1 MVENSLHEGIK
12 RWYSRPGD
20 AVESQIGGYVVDIV
34 RGDLLIEIQTGNF
47 SAIRDKLRELLRSHP
62 VRLVHPVPERKWIV
76 RVDSKG
82 EHVSR
87 RRSPKRGR
95 VEDVFLE
102 LVYIPEL
109 LRDDSLSLEVLLVES
124 EDILVD
130 DGRGRP
136 PTLRGSGQRRLQSSR
151 GPPRNPTRGPAPHV
165 HHEGPFRCLRPPR
178 SRREEDGLHSEED
191 GLDSEG
197 GEEGKGTPL
206 LSERRHRLDPWAL
219 KGGLNMAV
227 RPQIRALCLAG
238 TQ

>member
-47 SAIRDKLRELLRSHP
+47 SAIRDKLRELLRSHA

-76 RVDSKG
+76 RIGSKG
-82 EHVSR
+82 EQVSR

-109 LRDDSLSLEVLLVES
+109 LRDDNLSLEVLLVES

-130 DGRGRP
+130 DGRGSWRRRGWSLQDRRLLEVANSVVFSRP
-136 PTLRGSGQRRLQSSR
+136 EDLLGTLPVDLLPRFTTKDLSDASGLRAHVARKMVYTLRRM
-151 GPPRNPTRGPAPHV
+151 
-165 HHEGPFRCLRPPR
+165 
-178 SRREEDGLHSEED
+178 GLIVR
-191 GLDSEG
+191 
-197 GEEGKGTPL
+197 EGKRGRAPLYSVREGTGSTP
-206 LSERRHRLDPWAL
+206 
-219 KGGLNMAV
+219 G
-227 RPQIRALCLAG
+227 Q
-238 TQ
+238 

>member
-20 AVESQIGGYVVDIV
+20 ALESQIGGYVVDIV

-47 SAIRDKLRELLRSHP
+47 SAIRDKLRELLRSHA

-82 EHVSR
+82 EQVSR

-130 DGRGRP
+130 DGRGSWRRRGWSLQDRRLLEVADSVVFSRP
-136 PTLRGSGQRRLQSSR
+136 EDLLGTLPGDLPPRFTTKDLSDASGLRAHVARKMVYTLRRM
-151 GPPRNPTRGPAPHV
+151 
-165 HHEGPFRCLRPPR
+165 
-178 SRREEDGLHSEED
+178 GLIVR
-191 GLDSEG
+191 
-197 GEEGKGTPL
+197 EGKRGRAPLYSVREGNGSTP
-206 LSERRHRLDPWAL
+206 
-219 KGGLNMAV
+219 G
-227 RPQIRALCLAG
+227 Q
-238 TQ
+238 

>member
-47 SAIRDKLRELLRSHP
+47 SAIRDKLRELLRSHA

-82 EHVSR
+82 ERVSR

-109 LRDDSLSLEVLLVES
+109 LRDTNLSLEVLLVES

-130 DGRGRP
+130 DGRGSWRRRGWSLQDRRLLEVADSVVFSRP
-136 PTLRGSGQRRLQSSR
+136 EDLLGTLPGDLPPRFTTKDLSDASGLRAHVARKMVYTLRRM
-151 GPPRNPTRGPAPHV
+151 
-165 HHEGPFRCLRPPR
+165 
-178 SRREEDGLHSEED
+178 GLIVR
-191 GLDSEG
+191 
-197 GEEGKGTPL
+197 EGKRGRAPLYSVREGNGSTP
-206 LSERRHRLDPWAL
+206 
-219 KGGLNMAV
+219 G
-227 RPQIRALCLAG
+227 Q
-238 TQ
+238 